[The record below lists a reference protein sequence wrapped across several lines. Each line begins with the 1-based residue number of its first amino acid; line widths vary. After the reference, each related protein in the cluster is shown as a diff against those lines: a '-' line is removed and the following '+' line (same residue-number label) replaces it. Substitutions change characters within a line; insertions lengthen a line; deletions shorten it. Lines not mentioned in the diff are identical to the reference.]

1 MKYLESS
8 VAGRIISLQLQVG
21 QSVTE
26 GDEIATIESMKM
38 ELPVEAEHS
47 GMVVNVLVA
56 VGDEVEE
63 AQALAEIEE

>member
-21 QSVTE
+21 QSVKE
-26 GDEIATIESMKM
+26 GDEIAIIESMKM

-47 GMVVNVLVA
+47 GTVVRILAA
-56 VGDEVEE
+56 VGDEVDET
-63 AQALAEIEE
+63 QALAEIEE